1 MRKGCVAFLVLS
13 LIGLILASCGRFSRE
28 QRAAWRDEAEAACL
42 ARGEVRTSSYVS
54 LRGSPIEGPGT
65 CGMAKPL
72 RVSAFASG
80 AVGMTATQTLSC
92 PIVATT
98 DRFLEKVVQPAA
110 MAVLGAQVIEMKAGS
125 YSCRSMN
132 NGSGT
137 SRRSEHSYGN
147 ALDIFAFRTSDG
159 REITVRHG
167 WNGSPQERDFLRE
180 VFVGACEHFKTVL
193 GPGADMFHYDHLHVD
208 LARHNGG
215 RSICRPIIKYTP
227 RRDLPP
233 PDPARG
239 WSALDPD
246 RQAPFSGQSRVARAL
261 SPAAPAATGGPIRLP
276 GSMAGAEEV
285 VVGDVEGEMID
296 PENDPFAIEERGKPS
311 RLQAPRM
318 QPQQAQPQQM
328 QTRPMQA
335 PQFQP
340 PQMQAQ
346 QPPPMPAPRSSVPVS
361 PATQSYRWEAGPQPA
376 RQAPAQDARPWPPR
390 F

>member
-1 MRKGCVAFLVLS
+1 MRKGCVAFLGIA
-13 LIGLILASCGRFSRE
+13 LIALVLASCGRGQRE

-54 LRGSPIEGPGT
+54 LRSTPIQGPGT
-65 CGMAKPL
+65 CGMEKPL
-72 RVSAFASG
+72 RVSAFAGGGIGITS
-80 AVGMTATQTLSC
+80 TQTLAC

-110 MAVLGAQVIEMKAGS
+110 MGVLGTQVIEMKAGS

-159 REITVRHG
+159 REITVRQG
-167 WNGSPQERDFLRE
+167 WNGSPQEQDFLRE
-180 VFVGACEHFKTVL
+180 VFVGACEYYKTVL
-193 GPGADMFHYDHLHVD
+193 GPGADMFHYDHFHVD
-208 LARHNGG
+208 LARHYGG
-215 RSICRPIIKYTP
+215 RSVCRPIIKFTP

-239 WSALDPD
+239 WTALDAQ
-246 RQAPFSGQSRVARAL
+246 RQAPFGVRPQQVARAPQL
-261 SPAAPAATGGPIRLP
+261 NGSASSQVPVNGPAGPIRLP
-276 GSMAGAEEV
+276 GSGYVSEEV

-296 PENDPFAIEERGKPS
+296 PDNDPFALDDPRKP
-311 RLQAPRM
+311 A
-318 QPQQAQPQQM
+318 A
-328 QTRPMQA
+328 T
-335 PQFQP
+335 
-340 PQMQAQ
+340 
-346 QPPPMPAPRSSVPVS
+346 SVPIQ
-361 PATQSYRWEAGPQPA
+361 PAQQSYRPQPVP
-376 RQAPAQDARPWPPR
+376 RVQSAPTPQPQIQPPSRPWPPR

>member
-13 LIGLILASCGRFSRE
+13 LIGLVTASCGRHARE

-72 RVSAFASG
+72 RVSAFSSG
-80 AVGMTATQTLSC
+80 TIGMTSTQTLSC

-110 MAVLGAQVIEMKAGS
+110 MAVLGTQVIEMKAGS

-159 REITVRHG
+159 REITVRQG
-167 WNGSPQERDFLRE
+167 WNGSPQEQDFLRE

-193 GPGADMFHYDHLHVD
+193 GPGADMFHYDHFHVD

-215 RSICRPIIKYTP
+215 RAICRPIIKYTP

-246 RQAPFSGQSRVARAL
+246 RQAPFSASPTRTARGPAPA
-261 SPAAPAATGGPIRLP
+261 SPAVAGGPIRLP
-276 GSMAGAEEV
+276 GSVAGSEEV
-285 VVGDVEGEMID
+285 VIGDVEGEMID
-296 PENDPFAIEERGKPS
+296 PENDPFALEDPNKPARS
-311 RLQAPRM
+311 QATPAQVQPLQARPV
-318 QPQQAQPQQM
+318 QAFG
-328 QTRPMQA
+328 T
-335 PQFQP
+335 
-340 PQMQAQ
+340 
-346 QPPPMPAPRSSVPVS
+346 SVPVS
-361 PATQSYRWEAGPQPA
+361 PANQSYRWDAGPPPA
-376 RQAPAQDARPWPPR
+376 RQAPAPPGPADRAWPPR